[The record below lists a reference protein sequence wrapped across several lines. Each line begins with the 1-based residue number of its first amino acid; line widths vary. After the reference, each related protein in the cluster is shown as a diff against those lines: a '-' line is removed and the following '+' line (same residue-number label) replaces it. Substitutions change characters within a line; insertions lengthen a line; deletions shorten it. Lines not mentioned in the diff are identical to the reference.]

1 MGFTTGFTGGVTLT
15 LSLAYLTVLAH
26 ERNRQSQSLALRS
39 QSRVLQSLL
48 EDTPIPPPKSR
59 QELAREERSTL
70 IEAAKDRWNAEIENG
85 VRWVQTKDWVK
96 VREEVEDTVA
106 GLLGWG
112 LREGREGIE
121 RGERV
126 LGEKGPEVAE
136 RVKDGVKRGATGIVP
151 AAEKAAAD
159 AKAGAGRIAELSKEK
174 LREAEAKG
182 VEVKERSKAEIARR
196 SAGGVE
202 GARTSVRE
210 AVQRGIEKGKDIAQ
224 KASAAVGLAEQ
235 KVEGK
240 VLMSAGA
247 PSSDVEKALRERFE
261 GPSNLDKSVQEAL
274 EERYRPIDQRDNSEL
289 RGV

>member
-1 MGFTTGFTGGVTLT
+1 MGFTTGFTGGVTFT

-121 RGERV
+121 RGERI

-136 RVKDGVKRGATGIVP
+136 RVKDGVKR
-151 AAEKAAAD
+151 AAAD

-174 LREAEAKG
+174 LREAEAKS

-235 KVEGK
+235 KVEEK
-240 VLMSAGA
+240 VLMSSAA

>member
-1 MGFTTGFTGGVTLT
+1 MGFTSGFTGGVTLT
-15 LSLAYLTVLAH
+15 LSIAYLTVLAH
-26 ERNRQSQSLALRS
+26 ERNRRSQSLALRS

-48 EDTPIPPPKSR
+48 EETPIPPPKSR
-59 QELAREERSTL
+59 KELAIEQRSTL

-96 VREEVEDTVA
+96 VREELEDTVA

-112 LREGREGIE
+112 LREGREGVE

-126 LGEKGPEVAE
+126 LGEKGGVVAQ
-136 RVKDGVKRGATGIVP
+136 RVKEEVKRGAIGFGAGAERA
-151 AAEKAAAD
+151 AAE
-159 AKAGAGRIAELSKEK
+159 
-174 LREAEAKG
+174 
-182 VEVKERSKAEIARR
+182 ARQ
-196 SAGGVE
+196 SAGVVE
-202 GARTSVRE
+202 GARSSVRE

-224 KASAAVGLAEQ
+224 KASAAVGLVEQ
-235 KVEGK
+235 KIEEK
-240 VLMSAGA
+240 A
-247 PSSDVEKALRERFE
+247 PVPVAAPASDVEKALRERFE

>member
-1 MGFTTGFTGGVTLT
+1 VQTGGVTLT

-48 EDTPIPPPKSR
+48 EDTPIPPPKTR

-112 LREGREGIE
+112 LREGREGVE

-126 LGEKGPEVAE
+126 LGEKGSVVAE
-136 RVKDGVKRGATGIVP
+136 KVKQGATGFVP
-151 AAEKAAAD
+151 AAQRSAAE

-174 LREAEAKG
+174 LREAEAKS

-224 KASAAVGLAEQ
+224 KASAAVGLVEQ
-235 KVEGK
+235 KVEEK
-240 VLMSAGA
+240 ALLSSAA